1 MERRTF
7 MGPIFEGDGWFCV
20 IAIIVSEL
28 LADIPWL
35 SDQLRLPGIVM
46 ISLIFALFYGPEPK
60 RISKKVFAGG
70 SSGPYGCFAAWRAGR
85 EFYWKR
91 YLNRSAGKID
101 LNEKI
106 CGHIKKN
113 VPWHILAPR
122 AVACDSLHLRASAHL
137 WHVSAFSCN
146 RKFRGISCYM
156 KKAPSHEDAFIS
168 FPYLVK
174 GGLSSLNETG
184 S

>member
-1 MERRTF
+1 

-35 SDQLRLPGIVM
+35 SDPLRLPGIVM

-60 RISKKVFAGG
+60 RISKKSFRGR
-70 SSGPYGCFAAWRAGR
+70 SSGPYGCFAAWRTGR
-85 EFYWKR
+85 KFYWKR
-91 YLNRSAGKID
+91 YLNRSVGTSD

-106 CGHIKKN
+106 CRH
-113 VPWHILAPR
+113 
-122 AVACDSLHLRASAHL
+122 
-137 WHVSAFSCN
+137 
-146 RKFRGISCYM
+146 M
-156 KKAPSHEDAFIS
+156 KKAPSHDDAFIS
-168 FPYLVK
+168 FPYLLK